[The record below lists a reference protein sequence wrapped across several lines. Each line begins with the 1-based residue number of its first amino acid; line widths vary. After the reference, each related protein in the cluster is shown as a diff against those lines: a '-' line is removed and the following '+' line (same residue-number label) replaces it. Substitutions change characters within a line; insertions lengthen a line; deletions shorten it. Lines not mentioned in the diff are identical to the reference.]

1 MIISLS
7 RSIAYNALL
16 QLIAK
21 IVGTLFA
28 IVAFGLMARYLDTDG
43 FGAYTTITA
52 FLQFF
57 GILVDMGLT
66 VIAIQMV
73 SETGYDHQKNFRNL
87 FTIRLISGVFIYLLA
102 PLVVLILPYPEAV
115 KFGVLVMAPSFF
127 ISSLIQISTVPY
139 QAGIKMRIPVIAEI
153 ASKFFLIGGIAAVA
167 ASDLG
172 LVGILVMILLNNL
185 IQWVIL
191 LCGNRSW
198 YLPPLAFDWDVWRD
212 IASRTWPIALSIV
225 CNVVYMR
232 ADTIVLSLSQ
242 SQGDVGIYGAA
253 FRVLEVMMTLP
264 LMFIGLTISS
274 FARAWSSGDRVT
286 FARYFQKS
294 FDVMAL
300 AAFPLVVG
308 TWFVGTELMVA
319 ITGPSFYASGAIL
332 KLLMIAVGAVFFGS
346 LFGNLINVIHAQRTM
361 LVGYGAV
368 ALGGLL
374 AYLYFIPL
382 YSYWAAA
389 LITIVTEMLIALFG
403 FSVFYAKTRVMPSLA
418 LCAKALMASGAMGIF
433 LYAFPLWPSAVKVL
447 AGALVYIIVLFLT
460 GALTRELVASLLP
473 EKRI

>member
-1 MIISLS
+1 MSLS

-28 IVAFGLMARYLDTDG
+28 VIAFGLMARYLDTDG

-73 SETGYDHQKNFRNL
+73 SEAGHDHQKNFRNL
-87 FTIRLISGVFIYLLA
+87 FTIRLISGVIIYLCA
-102 PLVVLILPYPEAV
+102 PLAVLLFPYPAAV

-127 ISSLIQISTVPY
+127 ISSLIQISTAPY
-139 QAGIKMRIPVIAEI
+139 QAGIRMRVPVIAEI
-153 ASKFFLIGGIAAVA
+153 ISKFFLIGGIAAVA
-167 ASDLG
+167 LYDWG
-172 LVGILVMILLNNL
+172 LIGILVMILANNL
-185 IQWVIL
+185 IQWIIL
-191 LCGNRSW
+191 LCGSRSW
-198 YLPPLAFDWDVWRD
+198 YAPPLAFDWGVWHDVFR
-212 IASRTWPIALSIV
+212 RTWPIALSIV

-242 SQGDVGIYGAA
+242 SQADVGIYGAA
-253 FRVLEVMMTLP
+253 FRVLEVMMTVP
-264 LMFIGLTISS
+264 LMFISLTLSS
-274 FARAWSSGDRVT
+274 FARAWSSGDRAA
-286 FARYFQKS
+286 FSRYFQKS

-346 LFGNLINVIHAQRTM
+346 LFGNLINVIHAQRQM
-361 LVGYGAV
+361 LIGYGIV
-368 ALGGLL
+368 ALGGLA

-389 LITIVTEMLIALFG
+389 LITITTEIIIAMFG
-403 FSVFYAKTRVMPSLA
+403 FGIFYLKTRVAPSLT
-418 LCAKALMASGAMGIF
+418 LCAKALCASIAMGIV
-433 LYAFPLWPSAVKVL
+433 LYAFPSWPSLLKVA

-473 EKRI
+473 KKNT

>member
-1 MIISLS
+1 MSLS
-7 RSIAYNALL
+7 RSIAYNSLL
-16 QLIAK
+16 QLFAK

-28 IVAFGLMARYLDTDG
+28 VIAFGLMARYLDTDG

-73 SETGYDHQKNFRNL
+73 SEAGYDHQKNFRNL
-87 FTIRLISGVFIYLLA
+87 FTIRLISGIIIYLCA
-102 PLVVLILPYPEAV
+102 PLVVLLFPYPAAV

-127 ISSLIQISTVPY
+127 ISSLIQISTAPY
-139 QAGIKMRIPVIAEI
+139 QAGIRMRVPVIAEI
-153 ASKFFLIGGIAAVA
+153 ISKFFLIGGIAAVA
-167 ASDLG
+167 LYDWG
-172 LVGILVMILLNNL
+172 LVGILVMILANNL

-191 LCGNRSW
+191 LCGSRSW
-198 YLPPLAFDWDVWRD
+198 YAPPLAFDWDIWHDVFR
-212 IASRTWPIALSIV
+212 RTWPIALSIV

-242 SQGDVGIYGAA
+242 SQADVGIYGAA

-264 LMFIGLTISS
+264 LMFISLTLSS
-274 FARAWSSGDRVT
+274 FARAWSSGDVPSFT
-286 FARYFQKS
+286 RYFQKS

-332 KLLMIAVGAVFFGS
+332 KTLMIAVGAVFFGS
-346 LFGNLINVIHAQRTM
+346 LFGNLINVIHAQRQM
-361 LVGYGAV
+361 LIGYGIV
-368 ALGGLL
+368 ALGGLA

-389 LITIVTEMLIALFG
+389 LITITTEIIIAVFG
-403 FSVFYAKTRVMPSLA
+403 FGIFYLKTRVAPSLA
-418 LCAKALMASGAMGIF
+418 LCGKALCASVAMGIL
-433 LYAFPLWPSAVKVL
+433 LYAFPFWPSILKVV

-473 EKRI
+473 KKNT